1 MDAARLRVYLGRM
14 LESFRSCAEA
24 KASFE
29 PEHQACAEIVRLF
42 EAQGIDGE
50 SLREAVAIMNRVSET
65 AHYNGSLWFD
75 LQAQLGNEF
84 SVTLLQARQH
94 ILRRFGTLAAGLQPI
109 GDVG

>member
-75 LQAQLGNEF
+75 LQAQLAVSCCDHG
-84 SVTLLQARQH
+84 VVARV
-94 ILRRFGTLAAGLQPI
+94 RAGGSHAEDRGIEIEPA
-109 GDVG
+109 